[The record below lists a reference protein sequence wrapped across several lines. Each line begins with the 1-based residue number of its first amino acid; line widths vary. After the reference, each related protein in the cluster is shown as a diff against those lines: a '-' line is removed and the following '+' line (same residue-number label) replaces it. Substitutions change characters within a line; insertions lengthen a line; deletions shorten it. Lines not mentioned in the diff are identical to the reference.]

1 MAVVLGDVIRLPSEE
16 EEEEEEEKEA
26 KEGGNAS
33 AVVPEA
39 DALLGLVVCLFEEEG
54 EKMAQ
59 VCVMCLRRRG
69 RRWHRCFWRFVL
81 FVFVYAGCAAGAC
94 GVLPV

>member
-1 MAVVLGDVIRLPSEE
+1 MAVVLGDVIRLPREE

-54 EKMAQ
+54 GNDTG
-59 VCVMCLRRRG
+59 VCNEMLL
-69 RRWHRCFWRFVL
+69 VL
-81 FVFVYAGCAAGAC
+81 FVVMCFCIYVSWMCC
-94 GVLPV
+94 